1 VHTKANILVID
12 DDANTLA
19 SLARAFRLAGHEAT
33 VCDNAARA
41 LELAKGERFDL
52 ILSDVVM
59 PGRDGIALL
68 EDFKAAGIHS
78 TVVMMSGQASIEM
91 AVKATRLGASDFLE
105 KPISTDKLLLTVE
118 NVLRLKRL
126 EDENRDLKKRLGRH
140 HIVWASP
147 AMKEV
152 MAQVDQVAASETRVC
167 IRGETGTGKELVART
182 LHEKSSRR
190 AGPFI
195 SLNCAAV
202 PSELME
208 TELFGHEKGSFTGA
222 ASRHT
227 GKFEQ
232 AHHGTLF
239 LDEIGDMPLTMQ
251 AKLLRVLEEGEIE
264 RVGGDKPFTVD
275 VRVVVATHR
284 NLEDQVRQ
292 GTFREDLYHRV
303 FVFPIVL
310 PPLRERREDIRVL
323 AEHFVKQFDEQ
334 NHWKHK
340 TLSAEAVGELERYA
354 WPGNVRELRNVIE
367 RVLLF
372 ETTDEIQAATIQRAL
387 PQAASSVHAG
397 GAAQMTGALAS
408 GLLSQRVE
416 AFERET
422 LLAVLK
428 QNHHHMT
435 NTAKALGLER
445 SHLYKKCQQLGI
457 DLRAIRHSE

>member
-1 VHTKANILVID
+1 
-12 DDANTLA
+12 
-19 SLARAFRLAGHEAT
+19 
-33 VCDNAARA
+33 
-41 LELAKGERFDL
+41 
-52 ILSDVVM
+52 
-59 PGRDGIALL
+59 
-68 EDFKAAGIHS
+68 
-78 TVVMMSGQASIEM
+78 
-91 AVKATRLGASDFLE
+91 
-105 KPISTDKLLLTVE
+105 
-118 NVLRLKRL
+118 
-126 EDENRDLKKRLGRH
+126 
-140 HIVWASP
+140 
-147 AMKEV
+147 
-152 MAQVDQVAASETRVC
+152 
-167 IRGETGTGKELVART
+167 
-182 LHEKSSRR
+182 
-190 AGPFI
+190 
-195 SLNCAAV
+195 
-202 PSELME
+202 
-208 TELFGHEKGSFTGA
+208 
-222 ASRHT
+222 
-227 GKFEQ
+227 
-232 AHHGTLF
+232 
-239 LDEIGDMPLTMQ
+239 
-251 AKLLRVLEEGEIE
+251 
-264 RVGGDKPFTVD
+264 
-275 VRVVVATHR
+275 
-284 NLEDQVRQ
+284 
-292 GTFREDLYHRV
+292 
-303 FVFPIVL
+303 
-310 PPLRERREDIRVL
+310 VL